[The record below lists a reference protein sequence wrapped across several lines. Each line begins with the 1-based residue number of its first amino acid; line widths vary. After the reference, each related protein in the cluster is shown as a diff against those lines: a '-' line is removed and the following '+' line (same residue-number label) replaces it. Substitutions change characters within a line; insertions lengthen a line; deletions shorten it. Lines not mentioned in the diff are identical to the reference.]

1 MSFRLGVSRRED
13 AEIEGEVVVEEEVA
27 TTAAPIASPIT
38 LTELG
43 DADVVEDD
51 DWVTL
56 IDDGETFRYLCS
68 EVVADNDPTVVPLA
82 FFMDLAFPEGAEE
95 LALRHVQEQLVTS
108 IAGQYG
114 VSDGTG
120 CENPTTGR
128 TWLVEISSNLS
139 DWVRDPALGEGKSLL
154 YCLVGFVFLR
164 SCPHPCLTLLW
175 LLLNNRYLLFHD

>member
-51 DWVTL
+51 WVTL

-68 EVVADNDPTVVPLA
+68 EVVADNDPTLVPLA

-139 DWVRDPALGEGKSLL
+139 DWVRDPALGKGKWIV
-154 YCLVGFVFLR
+154 LVLSGGIFVFLR
-164 SCPHPCLTLLW
+164 SCPHLPVSPSCG
-175 LLLNNRYLLFHD
+175 YP